1 MALLVSYD
9 PGKTPAWALFETRI
23 LVRCARGRP
32 TVYQLGPNLHAV
44 IEEPMVYP
52 HSPIPPNDLIP
63 VAIDVGEFHG
73 LLRENALEYGG
84 PVSFEHVKPRQWKG
98 QVPKPKRYEKW
109 DTYIIH
115 QRILK
120 VLDKD
125 ELKVYLLALAT
136 VPEKQRHNIVDAVG
150 IGLHHL
156 GRLP

>member
-9 PGKTPAWALFETRI
+9 PGKTPAWAEFHTRI
-23 LVRCARGRP
+23 LMKCR
-32 TVYQLGPNLHAV
+32 LGMVPSYVDAYAYEFV
-44 IEEPMVYP
+44 GEKPVVYP

-63 VAIDVGEFHG
+63 VAINLGQAMAWAEWGTVTTYE
-73 LLRENALEYGG
+73 
-84 PVSFEHVKPRQWKG
+84 PRQWKG